1 VVIRT
6 KDEAD
11 RLSLT
16 LASLRHQAAMTEV
29 VVVDDGSSDHTQ
41 AVLAEA
47 APSLPLV
54 ALRHLV
60 AKGRSAAS
68 NAGARA
74 ASGDILLFL
83 DGDTL
88 AGPDL
93 ARRHLERHAGTTG
106 LIGRGET
113 LNLRCTRFLA
123 DPETGA
129 PRPGE
134 EARIGRLSAAELA
147 HMRVTRGQVLD
158 EFGAIHRRAEPGV
171 YPGAGPRRL
180 YEIEME
186 ALRRQPDC
194 SVLWAAASGSNQ
206 SISRAAFLDAGGFD
220 ERLDINEHRELA
232 LRLCAAGARMAAVDE
247 AFSYHLTHRS
257 GWRDPL
263 SETRWEE
270 VFYAAH
276 PILAVKLLAVFWA
289 GLAPN
294 RDLLPEARIG
304 SLTELEAAA
313 RGETGVDYD
322 AVRRRLG
329 LPELSPGRVARRP
342 LAKAAQ
348 GSA

>member
-1 VVIRT
+1 VTLSVVIRS

-11 RLSLT
+11 RLRLT
-16 LASLRHQAAMTEV
+16 LASLTGQTAGAEV

-47 APSLPLV
+47 ARELSLV
-54 ALRHLV
+54 VVRHPV

-68 NAGARA
+68 NAGALA

-88 AGPDL
+88 AGPEL
-93 ARRHLERHAGTTG
+93 VERHLDRHSRTAG

-113 LNLRCTRFLA
+113 LHLRCTRFLA
-123 DPETGA
+123 DPETGT

-134 EARIGRLSAAELA
+134 AARIDRLSADERIR
-147 HMRVTRGQVLD
+147 MRVTRDQVLED
-158 EFGAIHRRAEPGV
+158 FATIRRRAEAGV

-186 ALRRQPDC
+186 ALRHQPDC
-194 SVLWAAASGSNQ
+194 TVLWAAASGSNQ
-206 SISRAAFLDAGGFD
+206 SMPRTAFLDAGGFN

-232 LRLCAAGARMAAVDE
+232 LRLCAAGGRMTAIDE

-263 SETRWEE
+263 SETGWEA

-276 PILAVKLLAVFWA
+276 PLPAVKLLAVFWA
-289 GLAPN
+289 SLGAGRDLAPA
-294 RDLLPEARIG
+294 ERIS

-313 RGETGVDYD
+313 RGGTGVDYD
-322 AVRRRLG
+322 AVRARLG
-329 LPELSPGRVARRP
+329 LPALGVGRTLAR
-342 LAKAAQ
+342 AAQ
-348 GSA
+348 GRA